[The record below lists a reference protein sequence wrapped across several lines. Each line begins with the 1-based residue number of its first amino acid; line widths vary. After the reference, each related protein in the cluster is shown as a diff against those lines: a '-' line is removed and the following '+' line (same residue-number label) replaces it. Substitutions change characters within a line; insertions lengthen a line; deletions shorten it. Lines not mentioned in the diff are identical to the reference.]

1 MFTDRHQKIVINIT
15 NTGVPVMIIAFV
27 NHRKV
32 TGTTYPIIS
41 ANVTPVILKLTLNV
55 KQLKQQDVNL
65 WIYNT
70 K

>member
-15 NTGVPVMIIAFV
+15 NTGVMIIAFV
-27 NHRKV
+27 NHRIV

-41 ANVTPVILKLTLNV
+41 ANVTPVILKLTQNV

>member
-1 MFTDRHQKIVINIT
+1 
-15 NTGVPVMIIAFV
+15 MIIAFV

-41 ANVTPVILKLTLNV
+41 ANVTPVILKLTQNV